1 MMGRG
6 MMRQGHDGPAGQMG
20 PGMMGPAMMRMMLVL
35 MDTDGDGTVS
45 LSEFQAAHERIFKAL
60 DANKDGRLTPQEVQA
75 FFQGQNG
82 MMAPDTRPSQRD
94 SSPPETR
101 PARPDEN
108 SAH

>member
-6 MMRQGHDGPAGQMG
+6 MMRRGMMGGGQMG

-45 LSEFQAAHERIFKAL
+45 LSEFQTAHERIFKAL
-60 DANKDGRLTPQEVQA
+60 DANKDGRLTLQEVQA
-75 FFQGQNG
+75 FFQVQGG
-82 MMAPDTRPSQRD
+82 MVSSGIRPSQRD

-101 PARPDEN
+101 PAQRDGNP
-108 SAH
+108 AQ

>member
-1 MMGRG
+1 
-6 MMRQGHDGPAGQMG
+6 
-20 PGMMGPAMMRMMLVL
+20 MMGPAMMRMMLVL

-60 DANKDGRLTPQEVQA
+60 DANKDGRLTLQEMQA

-82 MMAPDTRPSQRD
+82 MMAPDSRPSQRD

-101 PARPDEN
+101 PARPDGN
-108 SAH
+108 PPQ